1 VDEATLTDAGLLI
14 GLCQYEQAERLL
26 EDLVAEAEERGDD
39 QLASHALEGLGTI
52 ATRQGREAR
61 ALELFER
68 ALAAAGDADPSER
81 ETLYS
86 NTARLRAYGGDPCG
100 AVRLLEDVL
109 ARVESQPDHDV
120 ALFAN
125 FAISLSYAYADS
137 GDYGKAG
144 TVLARVLR
152 DGGEDLDL
160 RVRQRLYYA
169 LTRLNINTGRTDQA
183 VEYGRKTLELTLSAG
198 LEEFVFESYHQLAY
212 TLLDAGDTEEAGRY
226 LAEARRHGEGPLD
239 EGFLEVEWARH
250 ALQLGDLDDAI
261 GHADAAVD
269 LLADRAVPGVLGR
282 AYLVKARAY
291 EARGEAAR
299 ADGAYLMA
307 IDALEQQTG
316 WPTDLAKA
324 CRRYG
329 KFLRSQGRLD
339 AALLMLERAGDAGI

>member
-1 VDEATLTDAGLLI
+1 
-14 GLCQYEQAERLL
+14 
-26 EDLVAEAEERGDD
+26 
-39 QLASHALEGLGTI
+39 
-52 ATRQGREAR
+52 
-61 ALELFER
+61 
-68 ALAAAGDADPSER
+68 
-81 ETLYS
+81 
-86 NTARLRAYGGDPCG
+86 
-100 AVRLLEDVL
+100 
-109 ARVESQPDHDV
+109 VESQPDHDV
-120 ALFAN
+120 ALFAHY
-125 FAISLSYAYADS
+125 AISLSYAYADS

-144 TVLARVLR
+144 SVLARVLR

-212 TLLDAGDTEEAGRY
+212 TLLDAGETEEAGRY
-226 LAEARRHGEGPLD
+226 LAEAGRHGSGPLD
-239 EGFLEVEWARH
+239 DGFLEVEWARY
-250 ALQLGDLDDAI
+250 ALQLGDFDDALE
-261 GHADAAVD
+261 HADAAID

-339 AALLMLERAGDAGI
+339 AALLMLERAGDAGL